1 MVSVLDLFA
10 GAGGLSL
17 GLEEAG
23 MEVAAA
29 AEWDTDALATYGRHH
44 PSADLLPGDVAQVNF
59 KDFKGSARVV
69 VGGPPCQPWSDG
81 GKRLGHNDPRDGFPQ
96 FARAVR
102 EIEPDAFL
110 IENVAGFTRRSMRD
124 QFAVLIQ
131 TFEDMGFAVTWKVL
145 HAADFGVPQRRQ
157 RLFIVGIRSGTF
169 DWPNPT
175 HGPSTSKPWRSAG
188 DIVDPANPIGELNP
202 SKVVYA
208 KNPDLRPSPYD
219 GLLFNGGGRPIDPK
233 NLAPTML
240 ASMGGNKTPWLD
252 SLNIVPAYHAH
263 LMSGGVPRSG
273 IAPGARRI
281 TVGEAALLQTFP
293 AGTTFAGGRSSQYR
307 QVGNAVPPLLAREV
321 GRAVIKALTRSAK
334 LVLV

>member
-1 MVSVLDLFA
+1 MVAVLDLFA

-17 GLEEAG
+17 GLANADLEI
-23 MEVAAA
+23 VAA
-29 AEWDTDALATYGRHH
+29 AEWDTDALATYARHH
-44 PSADLLPGDVAQVNF
+44 PSAQLLPGDVAKVDF
-59 KDFKGSARVV
+59 TYFKGSVRVV

-96 FARAVR
+96 FVRAVR

-110 IENVAGFTRRSMRD
+110 IENVAGFTRWSMRD
-124 QFAVLIQ
+124 QFAVLIK
-131 TFEDMGFAVTWKVL
+131 TFEGMGFDVTSKVL
-145 HAADFGVPQRRQ
+145 RAADFGVPQRRQ

-169 DWPNPT
+169 YWPNPT
-175 HGPSTSKPWRSAG
+175 HGPGALKPWRSAG
-188 DIVDPANPIGELNP
+188 EVVDPANLIGDLNP

-219 GLLFNGGGRPIDPK
+219 GLLFNGGGRPIALK
-233 NLAPTML
+233 SLAPTML

-263 LMSGGVPRSG
+263 LMAGGTPRSG
-273 IAPGARRI
+273 EAPGARRI
-281 TVGEAALLQTFP
+281 TVAETALLQTFP
-293 AGTTFAGGRSSQYR
+293 AGTTFAGRRSSQYR

-321 GRAVIKALTRSAK
+321 GRALIGALTKSGK
-334 LVLV
+334 PVLV